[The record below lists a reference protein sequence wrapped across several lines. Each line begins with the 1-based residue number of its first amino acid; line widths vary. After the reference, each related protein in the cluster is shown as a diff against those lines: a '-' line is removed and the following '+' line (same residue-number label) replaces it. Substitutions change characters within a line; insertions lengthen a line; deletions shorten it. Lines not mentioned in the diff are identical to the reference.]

1 MPASVPDTKSS
12 YALPKGYKLGEYLI
26 EKVLGHGGFGI
37 TYLARDTQL
46 SSMVAIKEFFPRSVA
61 ERGDEYTLRPL
72 TSGTEDFRWGLQEF
86 LKEARALAKFK
97 HNHIVRVLRFVE
109 ANGTAYMVMEYEEG
123 ENLGIYLKRSGG
135 YLNEQMLL
143 RVFIPVLNGLQAVH
157 NAGVLHLDIKPDNIY
172 LRSNG
177 QPMLIDF
184 GSSRQTKGETESG
197 GKIALTPAYSAIE
210 QYPGIGDTGPWTDVY
225 SMGATLYRC
234 VTGRSPVESLKRYQ
248 AVQSKQPDPFVPT
261 QEYDRPIFSPHIRE
275 SIDVAMNLM
284 AKDRPQTA
292 EMLQRVLMGQ
302 RISDDG
308 DKKAKKPSGNFRP
321 DLMPD
326 VGAPMV
332 VARKK
337 KTRGFF
343 EKLFFIFVLVPAL
356 SIFALKLL
364 VQFDILSEEEVFVR
378 IDGVKKQASL
388 RLATTIDKLDTT
400 LYKNL
405 RIRIKPQERKAIDP
419 TAAVT
424 TTDEAPI
431 VEPKALPFDINKSIK
446 KILNGHR
453 DEVVALA
460 FLKGGDALASL
471 SGEGELR
478 LWDTITGLPL
488 HKLGATKQIIGAID
502 GSADGQ
508 LLAWSVG
515 NTAFIHDVDRKA
527 QIARLV
533 QHDGNIRHISYSPK
547 GKLLA
552 TVTDNKT
559 LYVWNTETWKLVYK
573 KSGMKW
579 GINAIDFSQ
588 NGQLLALSN
597 SHGEIKIYLAANGG
611 EITSFFGKAE
621 GEEVLALS
629 YSPDGHWL
637 ASSGPD
643 QFLKLWD
650 TGIEIK
656 DKNISNV
663 VGSLKKLQF
672 SSDSKWLLATG
683 EDPSIQ
689 IWDVNKGELIK
700 TLRVPHNAI
709 SSFAISP
716 RGDVIAVGGSDH
728 KISLWR

>member
-1 MPASVPDTKSS
+1 MPDTKSS
-12 YALPKGYKLGEYLI
+12 YDLPKGYKLGEYVI

-37 TYLARDTQL
+37 TYLAYDSQL

-61 ERGDEYTLRPL
+61 ARGEGYTLRPL
-72 TSGTEDFRWGLQEF
+72 ASGADDFKWGLQEF

-123 ENLGIYLKRSGG
+123 ESLDVYLKRSGG
-135 YLNEQMLL
+135 FLNEQMLL
-143 RVFIPVLNGLQAVH
+143 SVFIPVLNGLQAVH
-157 NAGVLHLDIKPDNIY
+157 DAGVLHLDIKPDNIY

-184 GSSRQTKGETESG
+184 GSSRQAKGESASG

-210 QYPGIGDTGPWTDVY
+210 QYPDIGDTGPWTDVY

-234 VTGRSPVESLKRYQ
+234 VTGGSPVESLKRYQ
-248 AVQSKQPDPFVPT
+248 AVQQKQPDPFVPT
-261 QEYDRPIFSPHIRE
+261 LEYDRPIFSPHIRE
-275 SIDVAMNLM
+275 CIDVAMKLM

-292 EMLQRVLMGQ
+292 ELLQRALMGQ

-308 DKKAKKPSGNFRP
+308 GKKDKKPSGNFRP

-326 VGAPMV
+326 IGAPMV

-343 EKLFFIFVLVPAL
+343 EMLFFFFVLVPAL

-364 VQFDILSEEEVFVR
+364 VQFGILSEEEVFVR
-378 IDGVKKQASL
+378 IDGAKNQASL
-388 RLATTIDKLDTT
+388 RLATTIDRLDAT

-405 RIRIKPQERKAIDP
+405 RIRIKPPERKPIDP
-419 TAAVT
+419 TVT
-424 TTDEAPI
+424 ATNIDEVPV
-431 VEPKALPFDINKSIK
+431 VELKALPFNINKTVK

-453 DEVVALA
+453 DEITSLT
-460 FLKGGDALASL
+460 FLKGGDLLASL

-488 HKLGATKQIIGAID
+488 HKLGAAKQIVGAID

-508 LLAWSVG
+508 LLVWSIG
-515 NTAFIHDVDRKA
+515 NTVLIHDVGRKA
-527 QIARLV
+527 EVARLA

-547 GKLLA
+547 GDLLA

-559 LYVWNTETWKLVYK
+559 LYVWNTDTWKSVYK
-573 KSGMKW
+573 KNDMKW
-579 GINAIDFSQ
+579 DINDIAFSQ

-597 SHGEIKIYLAANGG
+597 SHGEIIIYLAANGG

-621 GEEVLALS
+621 GEEVLALA

-637 ASSGPD
+637 ASSGPE

-683 EDPSIQ
+683 EDAGVQ
-689 IWDVNKGELIK
+689 IWDVSKGEMIK
-700 TLRVPHNAI
+700 TLRAPHNAI
-709 SSFAISP
+709 SSFAVSP
-716 RGDVIAVGGSDH
+716 KGDVIAVGGSDH